1 MSLLSLFGF
10 KEEPEIEEANKK
22 CADLLKIAND
32 QVKVR
37 KDKQK
42 QVDEE
47 AKAEA
52 KAVAEAKAAPVE
64 QTAPLAGQIKV
75 GGRRRK
81 TSRKSPSKKRA
92 TKSMYSKIKK
102 WFK

>member
-1 MSLLSLFGF
+1 MSGILSLFSS
-10 KEEPEIEEANKK
+10 KPLEQQLAE
-22 CADLLKIAND
+22 LKVDCNTKI
-32 QVKVR
+32 QTL
-37 KDKQK
+37 QK

-47 AKAEA
+47 AKA
-52 KAVAEAKAAPVE
+52 KAVAVAVAPVA
-64 QTAPLAGQIKV
+64 QPAAAAG

>member
-1 MSLLSLFGF
+1 MSGILSLFSS
-10 KEEPEIEEANKK
+10 KPLEQQLAE
-22 CADLLKIAND
+22 LKVDCNTKI
-32 QVKVR
+32 QTL
-37 KDKQK
+37 QK

-47 AKAEA
+47 AKA
-52 KAVAEAKAAPVE
+52 KAVAVTPVAQPAA
-64 QTAPLAGQIKV
+64 AAG

>member
-10 KEEPEIEEANKK
+10 EDEPEIKEAKK
-22 CADLLKIAND
+22 QCDVLLKTAND

-37 KDKQK
+37 KDKQTTPP
-42 QVDEE
+42 V
-47 AKAEA
+47 
-52 KAVAEAKAAPVE
+52 AAPVTPVA
-64 QTAPLAGQIKV
+64 QPAAAAG

>member
-1 MSLLSLFGF
+1 MSLLSFFGY
-10 KEEPEIEEANKK
+10 KDEPEIEEAKK
-22 CADLLKIAND
+22 QCDNLMKTAND
-32 QVKVR
+32 QVKER
-37 KDKQK
+37 K
-42 QVDEE
+42 
-47 AKAEA
+47 
-52 KAVAEAKAAPVE
+52 AKAAA
-64 QTAPLAGQIKV
+64 APAPTPAAVQSASAG